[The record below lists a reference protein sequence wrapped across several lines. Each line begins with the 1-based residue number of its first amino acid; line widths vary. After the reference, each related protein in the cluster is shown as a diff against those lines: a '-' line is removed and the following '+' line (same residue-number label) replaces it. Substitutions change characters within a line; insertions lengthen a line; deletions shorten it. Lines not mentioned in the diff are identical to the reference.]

1 MIHLVIKN
9 VTAIW
14 GCLLSLYSMH
24 SANEPFL
31 AIVGNGRANDRN
43 KKQRKAETGIKIFVP
58 DYSNRTPDL

>member
-1 MIHLVIKN
+1 
-9 VTAIW
+9 
-14 GCLLSLYSMH
+14 MH